1 VLFLPS
7 PQMFEALSLL
17 EQVEVVVEALQ
28 EQAGVEVLEELSLL
42 ERGTEQGKIPEL
54 FGIFSWRLCSH

>member
-1 VLFLPS
+1 MLFLPS
-7 PQMFEALSLL
+7 LQMFEALSLL
-17 EQVEVVVEALQ
+17 ELVEVVVEALQ

-42 ERGTEQGKIPEL
+42 ERGTEQEKIPEL